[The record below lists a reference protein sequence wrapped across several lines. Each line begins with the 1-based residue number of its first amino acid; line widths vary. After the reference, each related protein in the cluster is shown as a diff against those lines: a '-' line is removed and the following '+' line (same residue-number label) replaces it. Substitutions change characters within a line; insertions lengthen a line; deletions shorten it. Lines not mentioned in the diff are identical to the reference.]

1 MPSRNKTFFLAI
13 ILAVG
18 FSFFRGTFDSQP
30 ITSVNDGKDYRY
42 LKLDNQLD
50 VLLISD
56 QNADHGAASLD
67 VHVGSLQDPKTRPG
81 LAHFLEHMLFL
92 GTKTYPTAGD
102 YQSFISQHGGSH
114 NAFTAAEH
122 TNYFFQIDGDELYGA
137 LDRFSRFFHEPL
149 FTEEYVQR
157 EKDAVHSEFKSKYK
171 DDFRRIQYASKTL
184 INPDHPASHFA
195 TGNLSTL
202 SDNETSKVRDDLL
215 KFYDR
220 YYNADMM
227 TLVVYGPQDLETL
240 ENWITPL
247 FSPIPNKPTKLDAY
261 PEQLYLETGIDL
273 HVQPVKDLL
282 SVSYSFELGSALTH
296 YKEKPSQYIGHL
308 LGHEGEGSLL
318 AWLKKQGWAEGLSA
332 GLRRNIHNNSAFQ
345 VNISLTELGL
355 EHVDEITD
363 QLFAY
368 IRLIEDEGIKEWV
381 FDELKQLGELHFTFQ
396 EGTRPSQL
404 VQSLSMGMH
413 EYPSKDILR
422 GPYFWDEFNP
432 KRISKYLS
440 KMTPNNVIRTLVY
453 PDATT
458 DSTDPWFDAPYRKA
472 SIQTELIDRWN
483 NSQLAKGLHIPA
495 QNPFIPN
502 DVSVLDDNK
511 QLTPT
516 LIKYVEGLDV
526 WHMQDVSFNGPQ
538 SSIYVN
544 LRSDLNKQGPQNQV
558 LIEAWVNLLNDHL
571 NSFSYPAA
579 LAGQSYSLYTH
590 MRGIGIR
597 LYGYR
602 DKQDVLF
609 NKILKEI
616 KDYTPTADQW
626 TRTKQ
631 ELQRAYQNALKKK
644 PYERSISELNQLLMQ
659 PSFNEAS
666 LLDALEKS
674 SLEDLIALSKQYFQ
688 ALQVVMLG
696 HGNISKDQLL
706 QTAGTLKTGLLE
718 NTEAITVQKK
728 TLKQLSNGLQTS
740 LIDVNHGDSAMTL
753 YVQARTGDIKER
765 ATLGL
770 VAQILKA
777 PYYTL
782 MRTERK
788 HGYIVF
794 ATAYPIL
801 EQGGMAFIVQSP
813 VTPSDNLLQETKAFL
828 SSYLTDL
835 NKMSDEDFAAHQQ
848 GLITNLLKKPLN
860 LQEKT
865 GKFWTE
871 IDRENPEFNTLQT
884 LADHIA
890 SLNKEDVVQYI
901 EQNMLADN
909 SKLLLLKYDP
919 K

>member
-1 MPSRNKTFFLAI
+1 
-13 ILAVG
+13 
-18 FSFFRGTFDSQP
+18 
-30 ITSVNDGKDYRY
+30 
-42 LKLDNQLD
+42 
-50 VLLISD
+50 
-56 QNADHGAASLD
+56 
-67 VHVGSLQDPKTRPG
+67 
-81 LAHFLEHMLFL
+81 
-92 GTKTYPTAGD
+92 
-102 YQSFISQHGGSH
+102 
-114 NAFTAAEH
+114 
-122 TNYFFQIDGDELYGA
+122 
-137 LDRFSRFFHEPL
+137 
-149 FTEEYVQR
+149 
-157 EKDAVHSEFKSKYK
+157 
-171 DDFRRIQYASKTL
+171 
-184 INPDHPASHFA
+184 
-195 TGNLSTL
+195 
-202 SDNETSKVRDDLL
+202 
-215 KFYDR
+215 
-220 YYNADMM
+220 
-227 TLVVYGPQDLETL
+227 
-240 ENWITPL
+240 
-247 FSPIPNKPTKLDAY
+247 
-261 PEQLYLETGIDL
+261 
-273 HVQPVKDLL
+273 
-282 SVSYSFELGSALTH
+282 
-296 YKEKPSQYIGHL
+296 
-308 LGHEGEGSLL
+308 
-318 AWLKKQGWAEGLSA
+318 
-332 GLRRNIHNNSAFQ
+332 
-345 VNISLTELGL
+345 
-355 EHVDEITD
+355 
-363 QLFAY
+363 
-368 IRLIEDEGIKEWV
+368 
-381 FDELKQLGELHFTFQ
+381 
-396 EGTRPSQL
+396 
-404 VQSLSMGMH
+404 
-413 EYPSKDILR
+413 
-422 GPYFWDEFNP
+422 
-432 KRISKYLS
+432 
-440 KMTPNNVIRTLVY
+440 
-453 PDATT
+453 
-458 DSTDPWFDAPYRKA
+458 
-472 SIQTELIDRWN
+472 
-483 NSQLAKGLHIPA
+483 
-495 QNPFIPN
+495 
-502 DVSVLDDNK
+502 
-511 QLTPT
+511 
-516 LIKYVEGLDV
+516 
-526 WHMQDVSFNGPQ
+526 
-538 SSIYVN
+538 
-544 LRSDLNKQGPQNQV
+544 
-558 LIEAWVNLLNDHL
+558 
-571 NSFSYPAA
+571 
-579 LAGQSYSLYTH
+579 

-644 PYERSISELNQLLMQ
+644 PYERSISELNQLLVQ

-666 LLDALEKS
+666 LLDALEQS

-740 LIDVNHGDSAMTL
+740 LIDVNHGDSAITL

-777 PYYTL
+777 PYYSL